1 MQVLQNKLEEK
12 QNECDEMLGAMQK
25 TRSEAIR
32 RLDQQRQ
39 ESEAKIAT
47 LLSQLRVAESARM
60 ETSASLRRSED
71 LSAVLRASRGSGIGI
86 GIGSGSGSGSVVAEA
101 GGLGSLAA
109 ALRKSDAELGAY
121 VQRVQQQAG
130 GGGDD
135 SEGGAFASS
144 DWAFQREILKRWQS
158 ERERREVLEKRNLEL
173 TRELRHLKTQR

>member
-1 MQVLQNKLEEK
+1 
-12 QNECDEMLGAMQK
+12 MQK

-71 LSAVLRASRGSGIGI
+71 LSAVLRASRGSGIG
-86 GIGSGSGSGSVVAEA
+86 SGSVVAEV

-130 GGGDD
+130 GYD
-135 SEGGAFASS
+135 SEGGAPS
-144 DWAFQREILKRWQS
+144 DSAFQREILKRWQS

>member
-25 TRSEAIR
+25 TRSEATR

-71 LSAVLRASRGSGIGI
+71 LSAVLRASRGSGIGG
-86 GIGSGSGSGSVVAEA
+86 GIGSGSGSVVAEV

-130 GGGDD
+130 GDD
-135 SEGGAFASS
+135 SEGGAPS

>member
-1 MQVLQNKLEEK
+1 
-12 QNECDEMLGAMQK
+12 MQK

-32 RLDQQRQ
+32 RLDQLRQ

-86 GIGSGSGSGSVVAEA
+86 GGGSGSGSVVAEV

-109 ALRKSDAELGAY
+109 ALRKSDAVLGAY

-130 GGGDD
+130 GDD
-135 SEGGAFASS
+135 SEGGAPS
-144 DWAFQREILKRWQS
+144 DWAIQREILKRWQS

>member
-86 GIGSGSGSGSVVAEA
+86 GGGSGSGSVVAEA

-135 SEGGAFASS
+135 SEGGAFAPS

-158 ERERREVLEKRNLEL
+158 ERERREVLEKKNLEL

>member
-86 GIGSGSGSGSVVAEA
+86 GIGGGSGSGSVVAEV

-130 GGGDD
+130 GDD
-135 SEGGAFASS
+135 SEGGAPS

-158 ERERREVLEKRNLEL
+158 ERERREVLEKRNLDL